1 MVFLT
6 VESHNGSIMPATEV
20 RELLGTAEHLLW
32 VMARCDVESLS
43 GQRNSVLRQL
53 RELEAKA
60 ESLHIPDLYREVV
73 QHCEPR

>member
-1 MVFLT
+1 MVFSNP
-6 VESHNGSIMPATEV
+6 EPHNGNIMPATEV

-43 GQRNSVLRQL
+43 GQRGTVLRQL

-60 ESLHIPDLYREVV
+60 QSLHIPDLYREIVT
-73 QHCEPR
+73 HCGPR